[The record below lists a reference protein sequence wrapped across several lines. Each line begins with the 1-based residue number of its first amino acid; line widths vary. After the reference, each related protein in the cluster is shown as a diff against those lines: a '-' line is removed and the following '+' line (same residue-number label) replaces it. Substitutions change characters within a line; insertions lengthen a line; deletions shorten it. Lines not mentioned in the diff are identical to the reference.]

1 MRLHLHITRDYVL
14 QWRYWVDTILLLQM
28 WATVSRASGP
38 AGLAWIGL
46 TSIKESLLWAGI
58 WITNCLMLCIFTISD
73 RPGHQRR
80 QLWRSNSKFPFS
92 HFRSLVSTSPKIT
105 LATSSIPNEPTCKD
119 RSRQWP
125 LFKTAFVTFL
135 KNIISD
141 FLPGLVF
148 QFLHSNGWLVPR
160 KKSEWQYWKLMRSYQ
175 FYAQNSTIASC

>member
-1 MRLHLHITRDYVL
+1 MRLHLHITRDYIL
-14 QWRYWVDTILLLQM
+14 QWRYWVDTILLLQI

-46 TSIKESLLWAGI
+46 TSIKESLFLWAGI
-58 WITNCLMLCIFTISD
+58 WITNFLMLCIFTTSD

-125 LFKTAFVTFL
+125 LLKLLLLLFWRISSMIFYLASFFNFCTRMVGWFL
-135 KNIISD
+135 ERSQSD
-141 FLPGLVF
+141 
-148 QFLHSNGWLVPR
+148 NT
-160 KKSEWQYWKLMRSYQ
+160 E
-175 FYAQNSTIASC
+175 N